1 MVIGHTISHQRSEDD
16 ATDDNTAVAV
26 AAPISALPAPLVAS
40 FYSVSQLKWLNC
52 RPTNPV
58 QLVDFR
64 IYITVDA
71 ALTESLVLN
80 TTVDISSGT
89 LFPMPPSNDI
99 VGYDAAGRVEQVG
112 SAVKQFKVGRE
123 WSEGRQQAQWRRGGP
138 HDATTAIE

>member
-89 LFPMPPSNDI
+89 LFPMPPSIRLASTTTGPSTRCSDST
-99 VGYDAAGRVEQVG
+99 AGRLLTGHCHGEGAPQVCRWP
-112 SAVKQFKVGRE
+112 Q
-123 WSEGRQQAQWRRGGP
+123 RGM
-138 HDATTAIE
+138 